1 MRNTRGGKWAS
12 TGKILVDGAGGTAAF
27 VDSPDDKGLATP
39 TIASDKN
46 ALKVGGEFSV
56 LTNKSLPI
64 TARVLDFEPEH
75 FPNDQLGTNKAGGEQ
90 YKVRRLFLF

>member
-1 MRNTRGGKWAS
+1 MRNARRGKQAV

-46 ALKVGGEFSV
+46 ALKVGGEFPV
-56 LTNKSLPI
+56 LTDKGLPI
-64 TARVLDFEPEH
+64 ATRVLDLEPEH
-75 FPNDQLGTNKAGGEQ
+75 FPNDQLRTNEAGGE
-90 YKVRRLFLF
+90 